1 MTPPAAT
8 PVVAGDLVGAVL
20 ARDTALID
28 VFVRHSPHFEKLR
41 NPVLRRM
48 MARLVTVEQ
57 AAGVAGVAADLL
69 VRDLNAALGVDTA
82 AAHEQPVPCDVP
94 SGSAPAAREAPPGRL
109 REVELDLREDLRLGR
124 EPFAR
129 IMAAVGALGDDQVLH
144 LRAIF
149 EPVPLYAVLGRR
161 GLAHASR
168 ARAAGDW
175 SVWFWREG
183 DVAMEAAPVASTAPA
198 RGERW
203 LDVRGLEPPE
213 PMVRTLAALEALAP
227 GELLVQ
233 VNVRVPQFLLPI
245 LAERGFVAEVDETQ
259 PDRVLVRIRHG

>member
-1 MTPPAAT
+1 MTTPAVT
-8 PVVAGDLVGAVL
+8 PVAAGDLVGAVL
-20 ARDTALID
+20 ARDIALID

-41 NPVLRRM
+41 NPLLRRM

-57 AAGVAGVAADLL
+57 AAGVAGVAPELL
-69 VRDLNAALGVDTA
+69 VRDLNAALGVDA
-82 AAHEQPVPCDVP
+82 APVTEP
-94 SGSAPAAREAPPGRL
+94 SRPAAPSRAVAPPAL
-109 REVELDLREDLRLGR
+109 REVELDLREDLRQGR

-129 IMAAVGALGDDQVLH
+129 IMAAVGALASDEVLH

-168 ARAAGDW
+168 AHAAGDW
-175 SVWFWREG
+175 SVWFWRG
-183 DVAMEAAPVASTAPA
+183 DVDAAEDAPVAPAAPA
-198 RGERW
+198 PAPGERW

-213 PMVRTLAALEALAP
+213 PMVRTLAALETLAP
-227 GELLVQ
+227 GEVLVQ

-259 PDRVLVRIRHG
+259 PDRVLVRIRRG